1 MFYFKYC
8 QPSERHFG
16 MLSRGEIFFASPD
29 ELNDGSE
36 CRPRY
41 ILRGTEQ
48 LWNRLSE
55 IILLDMLCYSKLS
68 SQNLHKSIMSLTLPL
83 GSVLMYRA
91 GKRDMDLE
99 SLRPVIDE
107 ELPKLLKSVEL
118 DIPTSAIM
126 DLVDLAHSRMFHY
139 LKNPQYIAS
148 FSRSPLDPT
157 MWGHYGGAER
167 GFCIVFNL
175 PDRKLRIYSS
185 SPLFWDSRP
194 STKHSGV
201 FELGHYTN
209 AEVMLQPVMYRSA
222 PPRFNAFHSLIPHF
236 SYSEYEFDYDLP
248 FHLPGEAPSRQE
260 ELLGLIK
267 AKTWKYEQEERAFL
281 PAIHKLTPE
290 ARCVKYSWPQIA
302 GVIFGPQMNA
312 KDKVRAIV
320 CCHLLDRSR
329 RQIEP
334 RSNHF
339 VFLQASQRSDSFQM
353 ALSPVGVLDDIY
365 AEHITPIQ
373 EINKQDSS
381 VAAEVA
387 ELIAQIQGED
397 CSK

>member
-1 MFYFKYC
+1 MLYFKYC
-8 QPSERHFG
+8 QPHERHFG

-41 ILRGTEQ
+41 ILRGSEQ

-55 IILLDMLCYSKLS
+55 TILLDMCCYSRLPS
-68 SQNLHKSIMSLTLPL
+68 RNMHKSIMSLALPL
-83 GSVLMYRA
+83 GSVLMNRA
-91 GKRDMDLE
+91 GKRDMELE

-107 ELPKLLKSVEL
+107 ELPQLLKTVEL
-118 DIPTSAIM
+118 DIPTSVIM
-126 DLVDLAHSRMFHY
+126 DLVDQAHLRMFHY
-139 LKNPQYIAS
+139 LKNPLYIAS
-148 FSRSPLDPT
+148 FSRTPLDPT

-194 STKHSGV
+194 STKHSGAY
-201 FELGHYTN
+201 ELGQYTN
-209 AEVMLQPVMYRSA
+209 AEVKLKSVMYRSA
-222 PPRFNAFHSLIPHF
+222 PLRFNAFHSLIPHF

-248 FHLPGEAPSRQE
+248 LHLPGEAPSRQE
-260 ELLGLIK
+260 ELLGLVK
-267 AKTWKYEQEERAFL
+267 AKTWKYEQEERALL
-281 PAIHKLTPE
+281 PTIHKLTPE
-290 ARCVKYSWPQIA
+290 ARCVKYSWFQIA
-302 GVIFGPQMNA
+302 GVIFGPQMKA
-312 KDKVRAIV
+312 IDKKRAIV

-365 AEHITPIQ
+365 AKHITPIQ